1 MLMNDSPIAS
11 SGNESTPKSL
21 EAKAKADFS
30 KVFSFLAVEKQRRK
44 IFRLAK

>member
-21 EAKAKADFS
+21 EAKADFS